1 MLEYRGACINKLEKM
16 ERSGLS
22 LALAVSLV
30 ALSIGVIIIGDVE
43 ENCVMV
49 VEVGLVDI
57 DSEVYSFKGMV
68 SYFCS

>member
-49 VEVGLVDI
+49 VEVGL
-57 DSEVYSFKGMV
+57 
-68 SYFCS
+68 C